1 MFSTVA
7 GRWVRI
13 ESAAH
18 RASMLSSNA
27 TPGSSS
33 TPVDERVEER
43 KTLQNRHI
51 FIHSWLLRPH

>member
-7 GRWVRI
+7 GRWVPI

-18 RASMLSSNA
+18 RTSVLSGDA
-27 TPGSSS
+27 TPDPSS

-43 KTLQNRHI
+43 KTLQNGGI